1 MITGELKSQIDQIW
15 NTFWTGGISNTIT
28 IVEQLT
34 YLIFIKDLDET
45 ETRNERMAKRLN
57 KGFTPIFGT
66 DQQDFRWKNLKEMD
80 VQARHEIFSN
90 SVTGVFPFIRTLG
103 GEKSLF
109 STYMKDASF
118 GINKAATLDQVIEKL
133 ERLDM
138 SNQDIK
144 GDIYEYLLS
153 KLEGGGTSGQFRTP
167 RHIIKL
173 MVEMMQPT
181 LEDTICDPSVGTAG
195 FLVAAKEYVDKN
207 YDVTQ
212 LDKHSEHINKR
223 MFNGTEFDA
232 TMLRIASMNLFLHGV
247 EEPNIVDVDA
257 VSKDNE
263 VSDAYTLVLA
273 NPPFKGTIDKA
284 SIAPGLSNV
293 TNTTKTELLFLALML
308 RQLKKG
314 GRAAVIVPDGVLF
327 GSGKAHKSIR
337 EELIA
342 NHKLEA
348 VISLPSGVF
357 KPYSGVSTAIII
369 FTKTDN
375 GGTDHVWFYDMLAD
389 GKSLDDK
396 RNLLVDEELFNSFA
410 FAKALTKDQL
420 LELNKETQKPIN
432 EVEKTEGEFDF
443 LTDKPKPEDT
453 LHNNFNLPQILDHYH
468 YLKSDYFKKMHL
480 ADGSLIH
487 VKALPEEL
495 GWDQFLESTCA
506 HDYSDR
512 TSQSF
517 LVPFKEIKENDWD
530 LSINRYKEIVYEEV
544 VYDKPAV
551 IVNRIEQ
558 LAQEREQLL
567 KQLKPNM

>member
-1 MITGELKSQIDQIW
+1 MITGQIKSQIDAIW

-57 KGFTPIFGT
+57 KDFNPIFGP

-80 VQARHEIFSN
+80 VQARHSIFNN
-90 SVTGVFPFIRTLG
+90 SVDGIFPFIRSLG
-103 GEKSLF
+103 SEKSLF

-118 GINKAATLDQVIEKL
+118 GINKAATLDQVMEKL
-133 ERLDM
+133 ERVDM
-138 SNQDIK
+138 DSQDIK

-153 KLEGGGTSGQFRTP
+153 KLEGGGTAGQFRTP

-173 MVEMMQPT
+173 MTELMQPT

-195 FLVAAKEYVDKN
+195 FLVAAKEYIDKHYDITELDKN
-207 YDVTQ
+207 
-212 LDKHSEHINKR
+212 SEHINKR

-273 NPPFKGTIDKA
+273 NPPFKGTIDKE
-284 SIAPGLSNV
+284 SIAQGLRNV
-293 TNTTKTELLFLALML
+293 TDTTKTELLFLALML

-327 GSGKAHKSIR
+327 GSGKAFKSIR
-337 EELIA
+337 SEIVK

-375 GGTDHVWFYDMLAD
+375 GGTDNVWFYDMLAD

-396 RNLLVDEELFNSFA
+396 RNLLVDEEAFNNFA
-410 FAKALTKDQL
+410 FAKALTQYELDALAKDH
-420 LELNKETQKPIN
+420 
-432 EVEKTEGEFDF
+432 EK
-443 LTDKPKPEDT
+443 
-453 LHNNFNLPQILDHYH
+453 FNLPQILDQYR
-468 YLKSDYFKKMHL
+468 YLKSEYWGKMHTK
-480 ADGSLIH
+480 DGELLH
-487 VKALPEEL
+487 VNDIPTNL
-495 GWDQFLESTCA
+495 GMDQFMDGTCTHNYA
-506 HDYSDR
+506 DR

-517 LVPFKEIKENDWD
+517 LVPFKEIKDNDWD
-530 LSINRYKEIVYEEV
+530 LSINRYKKIVYEEV
-544 VYDKPAV
+544 EYDAPV
-551 IVNRIEQ
+551 EIIDRIKS
-558 LAQEREQLL
+558 LNNERDGILTSL
-567 KQLKPNM
+567 KTSL

>member
-1 MITGELKSQIDQIW
+1 MITGELKSKIDQIW

-57 KGFTPIFGT
+57 KDFSPIFGK

-80 VQARHEIFSN
+80 VKARHDIFNN
-90 SVTGVFPFIRTLG
+90 SVDGIFPFIRSLG
-103 GEKSLF
+103 SAKSLF

-118 GINKAATLDQVIEKL
+118 GINKAATLDLVIAKL
-133 ERLDM
+133 ERVDM
-138 SNQDIK
+138 SKQDIK

-173 MVEMMQPT
+173 MTEMMQPT

-195 FLVAAKEYVDKN
+195 FLVASKEYIDKH
-207 YDVTQ
+207 YSVTE
-212 LDKHSEHINKR
+212 LDKRKDHINKH

-257 VSKDNE
+257 VSKDNT

-273 NPPFKGTIDKA
+273 NPPFKGTIDKE
-284 SIAPGLSNV
+284 SIAPGLRNV
-293 TNTTKTELLFLALML
+293 TDTTKTELLFLALML

-327 GSGKAHKSIR
+327 GAGKAFKSIR
-337 EELIA
+337 SEIVK

-375 GGTDHVWFYDMLAD
+375 GGTDKVWFYDMLAD

-396 RNLLVDEELFNSFA
+396 RDLLVEPEVFEAFSFGDA
-410 FAKALTKDQL
+410 FAQEASAG
-420 LELNKETQKPIN
+420 KEN
-432 EVEKTEGEFDF
+432 
-443 LTDKPKPEDT
+443 
-453 LHNNFNLPQILDHYH
+453 LHSKFNLPDILARYP
-468 YLKSDYFKKMHL
+468 KRNQEKR
-480 ADGSLIH
+480 A
-487 VKALPEEL
+487 
-495 GWDQFLESTCA
+495 
-506 HDYSDR
+506 R
-512 TSQSF
+512 TEQSF
-517 LVPFKEIKENDWD
+517 LVPYKEIKDNDWD
-530 LSINRYKEIVYEEV
+530 LSINRYKEIIYEEV
-544 VYDKPAV
+544 EYDAPSE
-551 IVNRIEQ
+551 ILNRIKT
-558 LAQEREQLL
+558 LNKERDSLIL
-567 KQLKPNM
+567 KLEKH